1 MQRDVRFATPADAGA
16 LVRLRA
22 AMFTAMGQEDAG
34 PGAPWRAAAER
45 WFAEVLPTGQVL
57 VAVSD
62 VPGAGPVASA
72 MAVLEQRAPS
82 PTNPA
87 GRAAHLSQVS
97 TLPEHR
103 RQGRARACLEALLGE
118 LDVRG
123 VARTDLFATGDGE
136 ALYRSLGFRTS
147 PYPALRRPLVDGGV
161 VPPR

>member
-1 MQRDVRFATPADAGA
+1 VQREIRLATAADAGA

-22 AMFTAMGQEDAG
+22 AMFNAMGQETG
-34 PGAPWRAAAER
+34 GRHAPWRAASER

-57 VAVSD
+57 VAVAD

-103 RQGRARACLEALLGE
+103 RRGHARACLEALLRE
-118 LDVRG
+118 LDARDVL
-123 VARTDLFATGDGE
+123 RTDLFATEEGE
-136 ALYRSLGFRTS
+136 ALYRSLGFRGS
-147 PYPALRRPLVDGGV
+147 PYPALRRP
-161 VPPR
+161 